1 MAPLEPRDHA
11 LKCRGVGA
19 GSTESVAITDI
30 DLLGPGPIEH
40 QFAVLGPKVTPDHLR
55 LKAAELGD
63 AGEQCIE
70 ICASRSRPRSD
81 RST

>member
-11 LKCRGVGA
+11 LKRRGVGA
-19 GSTESVAITDI
+19 GSTEPVAITDI
-30 DLLGPGPIEH
+30 DLLGPGPVEH
-40 QFAVLGPKVTPDHLR
+40 ELAVLGPKVTPDRVR

-70 ICASRSRPRSD
+70 V
-81 RST
+81 